1 MRTLTLFLLM
11 GTAVVAAP
19 ASEIVATGFRDPMEL
34 AIAPDGDLFVV
45 EREGRILRVRPS
57 TGAVFEIGHLKVA
70 ALREAEKDSPWAR
83 EDGLLGIALD
93 PKFAENQRLYLYY
106 SDPEK
111 LLNRLSRF
119 ELRGGRVDTASEK
132 MLLEVPGDRRD
143 RVCHHGGSVEFGP
156 DGNLYVSTGDNTN
169 PFESAGHAPI
179 DDRDGRDH
187 VNAMRSAGNTNDLRG
202 KILRIRPT
210 ENGYEIPP
218 GNLFPPGTD
227 KARPEIFVMG
237 CRNPFRM
244 SIDPKTNTVYWGEVG
259 PDAQDPGARGPRG
272 HDEVNQAKQ
281 AGNFGWPFVIAN
293 NQPYPI
299 VDFATGQPGAMT
311 DVAKPLNPSQFNT
324 GLTELPPA
332 QPALIYYPYAA
343 SEEFPAIGNGG
354 RNAMAGP
361 VFYHDP
367 NRRYNLLPSADNR
380 TLLVYDW
387 MRGKIWKAKLD
398 ADENLT
404 GLEVFM
410 DGLVHPMDLEMAAD
424 GTLWLLEY
432 GSNWYFNTDGR
443 IRRILPDDGNKP
455 PALTV
460 VRDETNPLAFAVKDV
475 SDPDGDAIVI
485 EWWLNTGLEETKL
498 GTGSKITIPPAGGID
513 LRAVAIDAK
522 GGRTVFRVPLVSDDA
537 LPTLSL
543 ELAGNPSAA
552 TFGQSLEFN
561 VSGPASP
568 AQTVVRARYIP
579 PTGHDSGGPQL
590 PADIEK
596 LVTER
601 QCLACHQVDRTSVG
615 PHYLDVALKYRGQAD
630 AMDTLRTKLK
640 VGGAGVW
647 GELPMPPQVTVTDPE
662 ADAILKAILGLAD
675 GISQTRGVN
684 SGTLT
689 LSPPP
694 ATPQPGGAWEI
705 TAEAPGHSPARL
717 RLKAN

>member
-1 MRTLTLFLLM
+1 M
-11 GTAVVAAP
+11 
-19 ASEIVATGFRDPMEL
+19 ATK
-34 AIAPDGDLFVV
+34 
-45 EREGRILRVRPS
+45 S
-57 TGAVFEIGHLKVA
+57 H
-70 ALREAEKDSPWAR
+70 
-83 EDGLLGIALD
+83 
-93 PKFAENQRLYLYY
+93 
-106 SDPEK
+106 PET
-111 LLNRLSRF
+111 SF
-119 ELRGGRVDTASEK
+119 
-132 MLLEVPGDRRD
+132 
-143 RVCHHGGSVEFGP
+143 
-156 DGNLYVSTGDNTN
+156 
-169 PFESAGHAPI
+169 
-179 DDRDGRDH
+179 
-187 VNAMRSAGNTNDLRG
+187 
-202 KILRIRPT
+202 
-210 ENGYEIPP
+210 
-218 GNLFPPGTD
+218 
-227 KARPEIFVMG
+227 RPEPK
-237 CRNPFRM
+237 RP
-244 SIDPKTNTVYWGEVG
+244 DP
-259 PDAQDPGARGPRG
+259 RGPRG

-455 PALTV
+455 PTLTV

-475 SDPDGDAIVI
+475 SDPDGDAIII
-485 EWWLNTGLEETKL
+485 EWWLNTELEETKL
-498 GTGSKITIPPAGGID
+498 GTGSKIVIPPAGGID

-537 LPTLSL
+537 LPTLAL
-543 ELAGNPSAA
+543 EIAGNPEAA

-579 PTGHDSGGPQL
+579 PTGHDSGGAQL
-590 PADIEK
+590 PSEIEK
-596 LVTER
+596 LVTAR

-615 PHYLDVALKYRGQAD
+615 PHYLDVALRYRGQAD
-630 AMDTLRTKLK
+630 AMDTLKTKLK

-675 GISQTRGVN
+675 GISQTRGAN

-689 LSPPP
+689 LAPPP
-694 ATPQPGGAWEI
+694 AAPQPGGAWEI